1 MGAKTKNFG
10 AVYRY
15 ECKKILRKK
24 IVWISFSLGILISIF
39 SVFAPLLGNYYIEG
53 KFIDTNYNMYRTDRN
68 YARALSGRKIDQEL
82 LEETIAAYR
91 KVPQTTQTHYTSTE
105 EYQKYA
111 RPYSEIFNFIRH
123 LSGMQTAEIM
133 YTWQPNEEELYAE
146 RQIFLTSLWE
156 DLKLSKGETDFWTK
170 LEAQIKTPYV
180 YEAHGGYDTMLSSYQ
195 TIGLLVLMLIAI
207 CLSGI
212 FSDEH
217 LRKTDQLILS
227 CPLGK
232 TQLYWA
238 KIAAGIS
245 FAVISTILFFVSVF
259 VPSICLYGAEGFQA
273 AFQFIYNPGSDPI
286 SCGQAVLIA
295 YGNMA
300 AAAVI
305 TSVLVM
311 VLSELLR
318 SNIATL
324 AISVGLLI
332 APLLL
337 NIPEQYRILAQ
348 IWNWLPWSFLALW
361 NVFGRYTLS
370 IFGHYLTPWQAV
382 PLIYLAAGMAIAAV
396 GKPIY
401 QRFQVSGR

>member
-1 MGAKTKNFG
+1 MSAKTKNFG

-91 KVPQTTQTHYTSTE
+91 KVPQTTGTHYTSTE

-123 LSGMQTAEIM
+123 LSGMQTSEIM

-156 DLKLSKGETDFWTK
+156 NLKLSKGETDFWRK
-170 LEAQIKTPYV
+170 QEAQIKTPYV

-217 LRKTDQLILS
+217 LRKTDQLVLS

-259 VPSICLYGAEGFQA
+259 VPSICLYGAEG
-273 AFQFIYNPGSDPI
+273 
-286 SCGQAVLIA
+286 CQAVLIA